1 MSENNKVKLIIEIV
15 TTICIT
21 LITGCALWVVIF
33 TEYLPVRCFASL
45 IATIGMITMLE
56 TEY

>member
-1 MSENNKVKLIIEIV
+1 MSENNKVKLIIAIV

-21 LITGCALWVVIF
+21 LITGCAMWVVIF
-33 TEYLPVRCFASL
+33 TEYLPVRCFAAL

-56 TEY
+56 KEY

>member
-1 MSENNKVKLIIEIV
+1 MSENNKIKLIIAIV

-21 LITGCALWVVIF
+21 LITGGALWVVIF
-33 TEYLPVRCFASL
+33 TEYLPARCFAAL

-56 TEY
+56 KEY